1 MKSLVERQV
10 GTRIAKML
18 QDVQHRQGFVGHTDI
33 ARIANHVGEPVR
45 VIQDVVSFFPHY
57 RRTEPPRCRVAICR
71 DMSCRLRGS
80 MLAAEGLHALQQQ
93 VGDRELEV
101 HEASCLGRCDR
112 APAMLVESLEQH
124 PSLIVGRAVEE
135 YRKIVEASLAGKP
148 FETDSD
154 LTTAEHTLRQ
164 GWIDC
169 YRSTEDTSNTELAE
183 TAYRAVQAYV
193 ANPNPEGILGAL
205 KTAGLLGMGG
215 AGAPA
220 YSKWDEARL
229 ASGEAK
235 YVVCNADE
243 SEPGTFKDREI
254 LLAAPHLVI
263 EGMIMAGLVSGAEQ
277 GYLYIRHEYFEQIER
292 VEQAIAAAEAIG
304 ACGSNIFQS
313 GRTFRLEVFIS
324 PGGYVCGEQTA
335 LVEAL
340 EGKRSEPRNRPP
352 ELQTNGL
359 YDQPTILNNVETFA
373 WVPSILLRKPD
384 PKNEDHLRSST
395 PPHNSPSTLS
405 TATESESNR
414 PWQGLWFRNSGTNRA
429 KGRRM
434 FSISGDV
441 RRPGVYEVPCGIS
454 FGELLENIAG
464 GMIAGEALQAVALS
478 GPSGGF
484 LPAILP
490 EKTIRLPKRIDAEGR
505 ETAEYK
511 YPKLSSEPTDIRHLP
526 MDIDASR
533 EIGFMLGAGIV
544 VYGSSADMLDQALA
558 CSQFYQRESCGKCV
572 PCRLG
577 SRKLVDV
584 AQQLRVDP
592 SSLSPERLED
602 VQLLARILRT
612 TSICGL
618 GQVAS
623 EPLRTY
629 LRFFHPRTL

>member
-18 QDVQHRQGFVGHTDI
+18 QDLQHRQGYISDNDI
-33 ARIANHVGEPVR
+33 SRIAGQVGEPVR

-57 RRTEPPRCRVAICR
+57 SRKPPAKCRVAICR

-80 MLAAEGLHALQQQ
+80 VQIATQLHELADQ
-93 VGDRELEV
+93 VGHENLHV

-112 APAMLVESLEQH
+112 APAMIIEGHSGDPQSHGQSLY
-124 PSLIVGRAVEE
+124 VD
-135 YRKIVEASLAGKP
+135 RKIQQYREIVRAFLDGEHPHA
-148 FETDSD
+148 DSD
-154 LTTAEHTLRQ
+154 QQTALATLDRSE
-164 GWIDC
+164 IDC
-169 YRSTEDTSNTELAE
+169 YRHGRLESKYAAVKAFLLDPSTD
-183 TAYRAVQAYV
+183 RVIQ
-193 ANPNPEGILGAL
+193 AL
-205 KTAGLLGMGG
+205 KNAGLLGMGG

-220 YSKWDEARL
+220 FSKWDEART
-229 ASGEAK
+229 APGDIK

-263 EGMIMAGLVSGAEQ
+263 EGMTMAAMVSGAKQ
-277 GYLYIRHEYFEQIER
+277 GYIYIRHEYEEQIEKLR
-292 VEQAIAAAEAIG
+292 YAIKEAEQIG
-304 ACGSNIFQS
+304 ALGGNIFQS
-313 GRTFRLEVFIS
+313 GRSFRLEVFVS

-335 LVEAL
+335 LIEAL

-373 WVPSILLRKPD
+373 WVPSILLREPD
-384 PKNEDHLRSST
+384 ADGLAKELSSNPNASKET
-395 PPHNSPSTLS
+395 P
-405 TATESESNR
+405 
-414 PWQGLWFRNSGTNRA
+414 GLWYKYAGKNRS
-429 KGRRM
+429 KGRRF
-434 FSISGDV
+434 FSISGDLN
-441 RRPGVYEVPCGIS
+441 RPGAYEVPCGITL
-454 FGELLENIAG
+454 GELIDDYAG
-464 GMIAGEALQAVALS
+464 GVKDGLTLLAVALS

-484 LPAILP
+484 LPAFLP
-490 EKTIRLPKRIDAEGR
+490 DKAIRLPKVMDRDGK
-505 ETAEYK
+505 ETDTFK
-511 YPKLSSEPTDIRHLP
+511 YPILSANPNDLRLLP
-526 MDIDASR
+526 LDVDASR

-544 VYGSSADMLDQALA
+544 VYGSNADLLDQAIA

-577 SRKLVDV
+577 SRKIVDM
-584 AQQLRVDP
+584 A
-592 SSLSPERLED
+592 
-602 VQLLARILRT
+602 QLLADPKASGSSVQELVDHANLLSRIMRT

-629 LRFFHPRTL
+629 LRFFHRTNA